1 MLERLGV
8 EAVSAWSGEEALE
21 SSPLPALRDPEAAYK
36 IAQGYAALGD
46 RVSALRVLRSSV
58 AGGFFPY
65 PYLRSDPLLEP
76 LRREPELAEILNI
89 AQRRYQA
96 FKDRFF

>member
-1 MLERLGV
+1 VNARLV
-8 EAVSAWSGEEALE
+8 AH
-21 SSPLPALRDPEAAYK
+21 LRRQDPTRQQEPVGDPEAAYK